1 MKYKYVTRG
10 LFVVFAFVLIKAIL
24 AEEPEINQLLPS
36 VETMPSSP
44 IVEETLDEVAPL
56 YEEKPVSREEATAGG
71 DDYVS
76 EPADNES
83 EEDGNASQDKI
94 FVSGAK
100 NVYQIMP
107 SIHFLHKPMNSD
119 LGAVAWTNYIK
130 TLDLQR
136 IFFTQEDIVEFKKSK
151 DKQIELL
158 KDGDFSYAINVLDV
172 YRARLADYKKF
183 AEDYFGEK
191 SAKEFLESVQSFS
204 TTDEFLWKRRNAE
217 WPANKVEQEKIW
229 ENRLKN
235 QYLAAIIN
243 KTLDIEKKAAKQAP
257 FSEANPSSESTT
269 INDVVT
275 DEFHKKTIEN
285 ILKGVRRHHEVMQDL
300 DIDTYKSYFINS
312 FTEAYDPHSS
322 YLSPEKKEDF
332 DIDMGLSLQGI
343 GATLTIEDGMPKI
356 VDIIPGSPA
365 DRDISENRL
374 ITGDKI
380 IAVAQGEEE
389 FVDITHWPL
398 NKAVRLIRGPKD
410 SVVRLK
416 VIPSTDA
423 SGTTTKIVT
432 LVRDEIKLEE
442 QAVSFLTKEVTDVNG
457 KTRKLGYI
465 NLPSFY
471 SNAANISEENLSELR
486 SATIDMEKA
495 ILELK
500 EAGVEGIVLDL
511 RGNGGG
517 SLPEAIS
524 ITGLFIKRGPVVLVK
539 ERYRVHTLRDDN
551 TAVAYSGP
559 LIVLIDKLSAS
570 ASEIVAGALQDYG
583 RAIIIGDRQTHG
595 KGTVQTVMPLGFD
608 LEQSLGALKATT
620 ASFYRING
628 SSTQIKGVA
637 SDIVL
642 SSVFDYISDLGEDKL
657 PNAIPHTKVRS
668 SSYSLVANLEDTIA
682 AVEKLS
688 EERLAKN
695 EKWARHVLMLD
706 CVNKINTNEYA
717 SLNYSVRLDE
727 ERLNRNA
734 TDEAI
739 EEDSDEALFVSS
751 SNSSASDDDDDA
763 DEAVKKALE
772 EAAKTPEQ
780 RKKEREEQKQK
791 SRDRDVVLNESY
803 NILVDIID
811 SGLPTGALPEK
822 TSPDLDFILDFFSPS
837 SN

>member
-10 LFVVFAFVLIKAIL
+10 LFVVFSFLIIKVIL
-24 AEEPEINQLLPS
+24 AEELEIPQLLPS
-36 VETMPSSP
+36 VETIPSSP
-44 IVEETLDEVAPL
+44 IIEEKLDEVAPL
-56 YEEKPVSREEATAGG
+56 YEEKPVSIEEATAGG

-76 EPADNES
+76 ELTDKES
-83 EEDGNASQDKI
+83 EEDVNATQNQI

-100 NVYQIMP
+100 NVYQMMP
-107 SIHFLHKPMNSD
+107 GIHFLHKPMNSD
-119 LGAVAWTNYIK
+119 LGAIAWTNYINV
-130 TLDLQR
+130 LDLQR
-136 IFFTQEDIVEFKKSK
+136 VYFTQKDIAIFEESK
-151 DKQIELL
+151 DKQVELL
-158 KDGDFSYAINVLDV
+158 KTGDFTYAIDVLDV
-172 YRARLADYKKF
+172 FRIRLEEYKDYT
-183 AEDYFGEK
+183 ENYFGDK
-191 SAKEFLESVQSFS
+191 QPKEFLESVQNFS
-204 TTDEFLWKRRNAE
+204 TTEKFLWKRKNAE
-217 WPANKVEQEKIW
+217 WPADKAEQEMLWK
-229 ENRLKN
+229 NRLLN
-235 QYLAAIIN
+235 QYLAAVVN
-243 KTLDIEKKAAKQAP
+243 ETLEKEDIASNSI
-257 FSEANPSSESTT
+257 SELT
-269 INDVVT
+269 ISDIVT
-275 DEFHKKTIEN
+275 KEFHEKTVEN
-285 ILKGVRRHHEVMQDL
+285 ILKSVRRHHEVMQDL
-300 DIDTYKSYFINS
+300 DIDTYKSYYINS
-312 FTEAYDPHSS
+312 FTEAYDPHSA

-343 GATLTIEDGMPKI
+343 GATLSIEDGMPKI

-365 DRDISENRL
+365 DRDISETHL
-374 ITGDKI
+374 IPGDKI
-380 IAVAQGEEE
+380 IAVAQGDGE

-471 SNAANISEENLSELR
+471 SNAATISEDNLSEYR
-486 SATIDMEKA
+486 SATKDMEKA
-495 ILELK
+495 ITNLK
-500 EAGVEGIVLDL
+500 ENQVEGIILDL

-539 ERYRVHTLRDDN
+539 ERYRVHTLRDDYS
-551 TAVAYSGP
+551 AVAYDGP
-559 LIVLIDKLSAS
+559 MVVLIDKLSAS

-595 KGTVQTVMPLGFD
+595 KGTVQTILSLGLYSD
-608 LEQSLGALKATT
+608 NSLGALKATT

-657 PNAIPHTKVRS
+657 PNAIPHTEVKS
-668 SSYSLVANLEDTIA
+668 SSYVRVANLDETIA
-682 AVEKLS
+682 AVKEIS
-688 EERLAKN
+688 DSRLAKN
-695 EKWARHVLMLD
+695 EKWTKHLNMLE
-706 CVNKINTNEYA
+706 CVNNINTNEFA
-717 SLNYSVRLDE
+717 SLNYEARLNE
-727 ERLNRNA
+727 ERLNRKA
-734 TDEAI
+734 TSDTI
-739 EEDSDEALFVSS
+739 EEDSDEALFISSTKS
-751 SNSSASDDDDDA
+751 SNSEEDDA

-780 RKKEREEQKQK
+780 RKKEREERKQK
-791 SRDRDVVLNESY
+791 SRAKDVVLNESY

-811 SGLPTGALPEK
+811 SGLPTGELPK
-822 TSPDLDFILDFFSPS
+822 KSSTDLDFILDFFSTEE
-837 SN
+837 